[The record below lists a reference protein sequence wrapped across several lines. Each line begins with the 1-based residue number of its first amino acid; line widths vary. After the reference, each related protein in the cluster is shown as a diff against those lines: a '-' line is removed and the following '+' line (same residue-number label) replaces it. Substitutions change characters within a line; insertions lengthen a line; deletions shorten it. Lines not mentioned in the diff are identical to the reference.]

1 MAAANNIVT
10 EEIDRLEHLSD
21 AALNSV
27 NRLFEELGEILEK
40 KRLEMIA
47 DVRRRKN
54 EKRKV
59 LEQQLAEIESQN
71 SDFKVASLKQMEL
84 SGVTNKIANLNLQ
97 LERTRYNLFAL

>member
-84 SGVTNKIANLNLQ
+84 SGVTNKIADLNLQ

>member
-1 MAAANNIVT
+1 MTGANNIVT

-21 AALNSV
+21 AAYNSV

-59 LEQQLAEIESQN
+59 LEQQLAEIESQK
-71 SDFKVASLKQMEL
+71 SDINTNLSSVKHMEL
-84 SGVTNKIANLNLQ
+84 SFVTNRITELNSKLDCI
-97 LERTRYNLFAL
+97 R

>member
-1 MAAANNIVT
+1 MGAANNIVT

-27 NRLFEELGEILEK
+27 NRLFVELGEILEK

-84 SGVTNKIANLNLQ
+84 SGVTNKIADLNLQ